1 MRKTILSSLALIF
14 ASVSVATLQSAPA
27 AADSTFQPSG
37 AWNGLQVY
45 LSAAC
50 HDQSDGI
57 PGGAC
62 IPNSGCN
69 GYNENTQSYNM
80 AARAAIG
87 TGTGMNLVERGYRA
101 RIGDGT
107 ASANLS
113 NSNAWGANLH
123 MPLHSNATSAGNC
136 TGGAA
141 SSRGTQGLYNNQSD
155 ANCATQI
162 VQKVGGLS
170 PGTNDTPVPR
180 DNIGEL
186 FANAP
191 TCYFESEFHIWAT
204 GANWLTNHV
213 NWTYKIGATADAYF
227 GR

>member
-1 MRKTILSSLALIF
+1 MRRVTSLVGF
-14 ASVSVATLQSAPA
+14 AAVVFAATLQAAPSN
-27 AADSTFQPSG
+27 ADSTFQPSG

-45 LSAAC
+45 LSVAC
-50 HDQSDGI
+50 HDGNDGV
-57 PGGAC
+57 PGGPC
-62 IPNSGCN
+62 ITNTGCN
-69 GYNENTQSYNM
+69 GFSENTQSYNI
-80 AARAAIG
+80 ASRAAIG

-107 ASANLS
+107 AGTNIS

-123 MPLHSNATSAGNC
+123 MPLHSNAAGSGPC
-136 TGGAA
+136 SGGTAA
-141 SSRGTQGLYNNQSD
+141 NRGTWGLYNNQSD
-155 ANCATQI
+155 ANCAAQV

-170 PGTNDTPVPR
+170 PGNADQSVYR

-186 FANAP
+186 FTNAP
-191 TCYFESEFHIWAT
+191 TCYYESEFHTWQS
-204 GANWLTNHV
+204 GASWLTNHV